1 MNTRPQATL
10 DLPSR
15 TQVAAEAQLAARKAE
30 PWVEWLGRFGH
41 AAHGIVYGT
50 VGLLA
55 AQAALGAGGAATD
68 PEGVFDWMVE
78 ASFGRLL
85 LVLFGVALI
94 SYALWR
100 FVQAARDTEAK
111 GESPSGLAA
120 RAGMLGSGVAHLGL
134 GLSGLLLGLGARSP
148 ADHDA
153 VPEWTAKILDAP
165 FGELLVM
172 GAGVLV
178 LCVAVSQGLMAFR
191 SDFARHH
198 SVAETDPLLT
208 CWLMRL
214 GRLGYASRAVVFAL
228 VGAFLIHAALDS
240 DPGHAHGLG
249 GTLSVLASQPYGSGL
264 LCLVALGLLAFGAFE
279 LAESRFRL
287 MQKM

>member
-15 TQVAAEAQLAARKAE
+15 TEVVADAQRAARKAE
-30 PWVEWLGRFGH
+30 PWVEWLGRLGH
-41 AAHGIVYGT
+41 AAHGLVYGA

-68 PEGVFDWMVE
+68 PEGVFDWVVE

-85 LVLFGVALI
+85 LVLVGVALMG
-94 SYALWR
+94 YALWR
-100 FVQAARDTEAK
+100 FVQTARDTEAK
-111 GESPSGLAA
+111 GTSPSGLAA
-120 RAGMLGSGVAHLGL
+120 RAGILGSGVAHVGL
-134 GLSGLLLGLGARSP
+134 GLSALQLGLGARAP

-153 VPEWTAKILDAP
+153 VPDWTARILDAP

-172 GAGVLV
+172 AAGALV
-178 LCVAVSQGLMAFR
+178 LGIAVSQGLMAFR
-191 SDFARHH
+191 SDFNRHH
-198 SVAETDPLLT
+198 KVAEMGPSLE
-208 CWLMRL
+208 CWMVRL

-249 GTLSVLASQPYGSGL
+249 GTLSVLASQPYGSAL
-264 LCLVALGLLAFGAFE
+264 LALVALGLLAFGAFE